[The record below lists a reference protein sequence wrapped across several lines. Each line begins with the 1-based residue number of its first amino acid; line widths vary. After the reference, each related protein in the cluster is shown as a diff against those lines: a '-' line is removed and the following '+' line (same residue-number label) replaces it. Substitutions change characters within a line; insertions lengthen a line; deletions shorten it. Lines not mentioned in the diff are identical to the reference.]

1 MTQWRMWLGRTAR
14 AFAPRVRPHAPER
27 PRRAWIQRSAALL
40 IIAQFNWAS
49 MPVFAESILTKS
61 AIVRQGED
69 AWVIDAEF
77 DFTLTTPLET
87 ALLRGTPLYFV
98 LDSEI
103 TRARSFWFD
112 ETITTRPSVRRLTY
126 VPLTSTYRV
135 DAGGTIGGGASYA
148 SLDEALRQIRTI
160 RGRELVERRAL
171 RNGERYEVSV
181 RLRLDTAQLPKPLQV
196 NTLVSREWTL
206 TSEWYRVVVTP

>member
-1 MTQWRMWLGRTAR
+1 MKLRCASRLVWRTLGRVSR
-14 AFAPRVRPHAPER
+14 VGVGFYLAFALFAQLLLGNAP
-27 PRRAWIQRSAALL
+27 I
-40 IIAQFNWAS
+40 
-49 MPVFAESILTKS
+49 FAESINTKS
-61 AIVRQGED
+61 AIVRQSDE

-98 LDSEI
+98 LDTEI
-103 TRARSFWFD
+103 TRSRSFWFD
-112 ETITTRPSVRRLTY
+112 EAITTRPSVRRLTY

-135 DAGGTIGGGASYA
+135 DAGGTVGGGASYS
-148 SLDEALRQIRTI
+148 SLDEALRQIRTL

-171 RNGERYEVSV
+171 RNGERYDVSL

-206 TSEWYRVVVTP
+206 VSDWYRVVLTP

>member
-1 MTQWRMWLGRTAR
+1 MKTR
-14 AFAPRVRPHAPER
+14 FAQLFVHRLHRGTVKCLL
-27 PRRAWIQRSAALL
+27 ALL
-40 IIAQFNWAS
+40 LVAQLNWGVA
-49 MPVFAESILTKS
+49 PVFAESINTKS
-61 AIVRQGED
+61 AIVRQSDE

-103 TRARSFWFD
+103 TRSRSFWFD
-112 ETITTRPSVRRLTY
+112 EAITTRPSVRRLTY

-135 DAGGTIGGGASYA
+135 DAGGTVGGGASYS

-160 RGRELVERRAL
+160 RGRELVERRVL
-171 RNGERYEVSV
+171 RSGERYDVSL

-206 TSEWYRVVVTP
+206 VSEWYRVVLTP